1 MKLWNEI
8 RGEIL
13 RLGAQGEERY
23 EAAPALFVEAVNRA
37 AVIVA
42 AAFDEPTPDPLTPQ
56 SPDDTGI
63 ALSREAA
70 VALPLLAAF
79 YVFEDEDERKAVRWR
94 EDAYDLMGRFTRQRQ
109 GKAQVRGQN

>member
-1 MKLWNEI
+1 MKTWKDI
-8 RGEIL
+8 KGEIL

-23 EAAPALFVEAVNRA
+23 EASPALFVESVNRA

-42 AAFDEPTPDPLTPQ
+42 AAFDEPLPEPLTPQ
-56 SPDDTGI
+56 SPDSTPI
-63 ALSREAA
+63 PLSRQAA

-94 EDAYDLMGRFTRQRQ
+94 EDAYDLMERFTTNKR